1 MIESVKIA
9 ETVIARIIRRI
20 NVDELHFAREAF
32 CKRMKRHEIVAFY
45 QEILFELSIFI
56 PKFYVIRIFD
66 IFL

>member
-1 MIESVKIA
+1 MVESVKIT
-9 ETVIARIIRRI
+9 ETVVARVVRRI
-20 NVDELHFAREAF
+20 NVDELDFVRKSF
-32 CKRMKRHEIVAFY
+32 LKRVKRHEVIAFY

>member
-1 MIESVKIA
+1 MVESVKIA

-20 NVDELHFAREAF
+20 DIYEFHFSRKSF
-32 CKRMKRHEIVAFY
+32 LKRVKRHEVVAFY

>member
-1 MIESVKIA
+1 MVESVKIT
-9 ETVIARIIRRI
+9 ETIITRIVRRI
-20 NVDELHFAREAF
+20 NVDEFHFSRKSF
-32 CKRMKRHEIVAFY
+32 LKRVKRHEVVAFY